1 MNSVLSVIGLALDF
15 VGAVFIVVG
24 LFRPARPTYTG
35 FAYAPDDAARDAAFG
50 FAGGSLLLAGFVV
63 QSLPYFGFSPRC
75 ASWVNATAW
84 AIALVVG
91 LAWALVVYEITHR
104 LVFDRRLWHARS
116 ENRSEVTRKAIF
128 MGYTYRWIRPR
139 DDDVID
145 PAWLATLPPVR
156 RQLLGDGADAM
167 SHWGLVEGDPPLR
180 AWLQER
186 GLLDP
191 KVPNLR

>member
-104 LVFDRRLWHARS
+104 LFFDRRRAEGL
-116 ENRSEVTRKAIF
+116 RKWPDITP
-128 MGYTYRWIRPR
+128 YPL
-139 DDDVID
+139 D
-145 PAWLATLPPVR
+145 R
-156 RQLLGDGADAM
+156 R
-167 SHWGLVEGDPPLR
+167 
-180 AWLQER
+180 R
-186 GLLDP
+186 GLWFWRP
-191 KVPNLR
+191 KDE